1 MDFYEVIRK
10 RRSFR
15 GYFPGKQVPE
25 DALGRIAEAVRLA
38 PTACN
43 RQPCRLLIIRRE
55 ELRKKIAAAVPFAWL
70 AEAPVLA
77 VMAGNADE
85 AWHRFEGNSAVDID
99 ASIMMEHL
107 VLAAAAEGLGTCW
120 VCAFDRRKL
129 DSILGLEAPWSSVA
143 LTPLGY
149 ARKDACRP
157 LTRKELSDLIQVID

>member
-15 GYFPGKQVPE
+15 GYIPGKQVPE

-43 RQPCRLLIIRRE
+43 RQPCRLFIIRRE
-55 ELRKKIAAAVPFAWL
+55 ELRKKVAAAVPFPWL
-70 AEAPVLA
+70 AEAPVTA
-77 VMAGNADE
+77 VMAGNADA
-85 AWHRFEGNSAVDID
+85 AWHRPEGNSAVDID
-99 ASIMMEHL
+99 AAIMMEHF

-120 VCAFDRRKL
+120 ICAYERAKIDR
-129 DSILGLEAPWSSVA
+129 ILGLEAPWSSIA

-149 ARKDACRP
+149 ARENTCRP
-157 LTRKELSDLIQVID
+157 LTRKELSELIQVMD